1 MEKIV
6 EFNNIQ
12 TLAALASVKLAG
24 SKILFIF
31 KYYFLLTEFKLH
43 EAPTYTCSLQDN
55 WQEILQTKPKQ
66 FTLGPH
72 HKQSHI

>member
-24 SKILFIF
+24 SKILFLF
-31 KYYFLLTEFKLH
+31 KYYFLLMEFKLH
-43 EAPTYTCSLQDN
+43 EAPAYTCSLQDQLARN
-55 WQEILQTKPKQ
+55 FTDKAQTIHP
-66 FTLGPH
+66 GASP
-72 HKQSHI
+72 